1 MRVGYRTTCVAL
13 AFCVAA
19 PIIIGAESTADS
31 ARSEV
36 RLQLADLLYGDQRY
50 WEALSA
56 YDGAKQGARR
66 DQLLRASSGLL
77 RSLLHIA
84 EFTRAQ
90 QEADFLFNLEPV
102 DSEYRAL
109 YGDALWAFGL
119 FEEAEQT
126 YREVLAAD
134 PDSAMARHGIGRSLA
149 ARGRLEEALV
159 ELQAAIARGPRGEF
173 YHTLGSVHRRMQR
186 YDLAADAFE
195 SYVEGLAGT
204 RMDQKIDW
212 ARSEVRFLRSFG
224 ERVPV
229 YVSPERLDAVHTI
242 PFRLE
247 RDKVI
252 VRGRVNGDEI
262 DLVVD
267 TGAEQMVLS
276 QQTAQRVG
284 VRPITNTLSAGVG
297 RVGMRGLELGRADSL
312 EIGTLVV
319 ENVPA
324 LIKNP
329 PLTGLPAT
337 RSENS
342 FSPLALGMSA
352 IVDYQNHRL
361 VIARE
366 LPSEPAA
373 HIELPMRFHRLA
385 LVRGVINDSIHK
397 SFIVDTGGEVISI
410 SLSTANVLGMVPVRH
425 IPLRVFGTSGWDDD
439 AFLLPGVNLGFDR
452 IRFDNLAVVV
462 LNLHRPSALLGFHIG
477 GIIGHTFLGD
487 YRVAMDLNDS
497 VLRLSEIQEPGTRRR
512 AD

>member
-1 MRVGYRTTCVAL
+1 MRVRGIIVAL
-13 AFCVAA
+13 TLCVAA
-19 PIIIGAESTADS
+19 PILIGAESTTDS

-36 RLQLADLLYGDQRY
+36 RLQLAELLYGDQRY

-56 YDGAKQGARR
+56 YENAKQGARD

-77 RSLLHIA
+77 KSLLHIA
-84 EFTRAQ
+84 EFSRAQ
-90 QEADFLFNLEPV
+90 QEADFLYSLDPV
-102 DSEYRAL
+102 DPEYRAL
-109 YGDALWAFGL
+109 YADALWAFGL
-119 FEEAEQT
+119 FEEAEQV
-126 YREVLAAD
+126 YQQVLARS
-134 PDSAMARHGIGRSLA
+134 PDSALARHGFGRGLA
-149 ARGRLEEALV
+149 ARGRLEEGLV
-159 ELQAAIARGPRGEF
+159 ELQAAVARDPRGEF
-173 YHTLGSVHRRMQR
+173 YHTIGSVHRRMQR
-186 YDLAADAFE
+186 YDLAADALE
-195 SYVEGLAGT
+195 MYVEDLTGT
-204 RMDQKIDW
+204 RMDQKIEW
-212 ARSEVRFLRSFG
+212 ARSEIRFLRSFG

-229 YVSPERLDAVHTI
+229 YVSPEQLERAHTI

-276 QQTAQRVG
+276 QETAQRVG

-297 RVGMRGLELGRADSL
+297 RVGMRGLELGRADTL
-312 EIGTLVV
+312 EIGTLQV
-319 ENVPA
+319 ENVPS

-352 IVDYQNHRL
+352 IVDYQHHRL
-361 VIARE
+361 VVARD
-366 LPSEPAA
+366 LPPGPPAD
-373 HIELPMRFHRLA
+373 IELPMRFHRLA
-385 LVRGVINDSIHK
+385 LVRGVLNGSVQK

-410 SLSTANVLGMVPVRH
+410 SLSTANALGMAPVRH
-425 IPLRVFGTSGWDDD
+425 IPLRVYGTSGWDDD

-477 GIIGHTFLGD
+477 GIIGHRFLGE
-487 YRVAMDLNDS
+487 YRVALDLQDS
-497 VLRLSEIQEPGTRRR
+497 VLGLSEIKPSS
-512 AD
+512 

>member
-1 MRVGYRTTCVAL
+1 MRLGYRRTFVAL
-13 AFCVAA
+13 AFSVAV
-19 PIIIGAESTADS
+19 PIIIGAESNTDS
-31 ARSEV
+31 ARTEV
-36 RLQLADLLYGDQRY
+36 RLQLAELLYGDQRY

-56 YDGAKQGARR
+56 YENAKQGARPE
-66 DQLLRASSGLL
+66 QLLRASSGLL
-77 RSLLHIA
+77 RSLLHVA

-90 QEADFLFNLEPV
+90 QEADFLSSLDPV

-109 YGDALWAFGL
+109 YADALWAFGL
-119 FEEAEQT
+119 FTEAEQV
-126 YREVLAAD
+126 YLEVLASE
-134 PDSAMARHGIGRSLA
+134 PDSAMARHGLGRSLA
-149 ARGRLEEALV
+149 ARGQLEEAVV
-159 ELQAAIARGPRGEF
+159 ELQAALAREQRGEF
-173 YHTLGSVHRRMQR
+173 YHTLGSVYRRLQR

-195 SYVEGLAGT
+195 SYVEDLAGT
-204 RMDQKIDW
+204 RMDQKIEW
-212 ARSEVRFLRSFG
+212 ARSEIRFLRSFG

-229 YVSPERLDAVHTI
+229 YVSPERLDAVHTV

-252 VRGRVNGDEI
+252 VRGRVNGGSEL

-276 QQTAQRVG
+276 QATAQRVG

-297 RVGMRGLELGRADSL
+297 RVGMRGLELGRADTL
-312 EIGTLVV
+312 ELGTLSV

-329 PLTGLPAT
+329 PLTGLPQT

-352 IVDYQNHRL
+352 VVDYQNYRL
-361 VIARE
+361 VMARE
-366 LPSEPAA
+366 LPPEPLADV
-373 HIELPMRFHRLA
+373 ELPMRFHRLA
-385 LVRGVINDSIHK
+385 LVRGIINGSVQK

-410 SLSTANVLGMVPVRH
+410 SLSTANALGMVPVRH

-452 IRFDNLAVVV
+452 IRFDNFSVVV

-497 VLRLSEIQEPGTRRR
+497 VLRLTEIQPG
-512 AD
+512 

>member
-1 MRVGYRTTCVAL
+1 MRIGYQKAFVAL
-13 AFCVAA
+13 AFCAAA
-19 PIIIGAESTADS
+19 PIVIGAESTRGT
-31 ARSEV
+31 ARAEV

-56 YDGAKQGARR
+56 YEDAKAGARPG
-66 DQLLRASSGLL
+66 QLLRASSGLL
-77 RSLLHIA
+77 KSLLHVA
-84 EFTRAQ
+84 EFSRAQ
-90 QEADFLFNLEPV
+90 QEAEFLRGLDPV
-102 DSEYRAL
+102 DPEYRAL
-109 YGDALWAFGL
+109 YADALWAFGL
-119 FEEAEQT
+119 FEEAEQV
-126 YREVLAAD
+126 YRDVLAAH
-134 PDSAMARHGIGRSLA
+134 PGNAMARHGLGRGLA
-149 ARGRLEEALV
+149 ARGRLEEGLV
-159 ELQAAIARGPRGEF
+159 ELQAAVAGDPRGEF
-173 YHTLGSVHRRMQR
+173 HHTLGSVHRRMQR

-195 SYVEGLAGT
+195 SYVEDLAGT
-204 RMDQKIDW
+204 RMDQKIEW
-212 ARSEVRFLRSFG
+212 ARSEIRFLRSFG

-229 YVSPERLDAVHTI
+229 RVASEQLDEAHAV

-276 QQTAQRVG
+276 QATAQRVG

-297 RVGMRGLELGRADSL
+297 RVGMRGLELGRADTV
-312 EIGTLVV
+312 EIGTLRV

-352 IVDYQNHRL
+352 VVDYRNHRL
-361 VIARE
+361 VMARE
-366 LPSEPAA
+366 LPPEPPADV
-373 HIELPMRFHRLA
+373 ELPMRFHRLA
-385 LVRGVINDSIHK
+385 LVRGVINGSVQK

-410 SLSTANVLGMVPVRH
+410 SLSTANALGMVPVRH
-425 IPLRVFGTSGWDDD
+425 IPLRVYGTSGWDDD
-439 AFLLPGVNLGFDR
+439 AFLLPGVDLGFDR
-452 IRFDNLAVVV
+452 IRFDNFSVVV
-462 LNLHRPSALLGFHIG
+462 LNLHRPSALLGFHVG

-487 YRVAMDLNDS
+487 YRVALDLNDS
-497 VLRLSEIQEPGTRRR
+497 VLRLTEI
-512 AD
+512 

>member
-1 MRVGYRTTCVAL
+1 MRFGYRTTFVAL
-13 AFCVAA
+13 AFCVAL

-31 ARSEV
+31 ARSAV

-56 YDGAKQGARR
+56 YENAKQGARN

-77 RSLLHIA
+77 KSLLHIA

-90 QEADFLFNLEPV
+90 QEADFLDSLEPA
-102 DSEYRAL
+102 DPDYRAL
-109 YGDALWAFGL
+109 HADAMWAFGL
-119 FEEAEQT
+119 FNEADQA
-126 YREVLAAD
+126 YRQVLAMH
-134 PDSAMARHGIGRSLA
+134 PDSAMARHGLGRSLA
-149 ARGRLEEALV
+149 ARGRLDEGRV
-159 ELQAAIARGPRGEF
+159 ELLAAIARDPRGEF
-173 YHTLGSVHRRMQR
+173 YHTLGTVHRRMQR

-204 RMDQKIDW
+204 RMDQKIEW
-212 ARSEVRFLRSFG
+212 ARSEIRFLRSFG

-229 YVSPERLDAVHTI
+229 YVAPERLGSVHTI
-242 PFRLE
+242 PFRLQ
-247 RDKVI
+247 RDKVV
-252 VRGRVNGDEI
+252 VRGRVNGGSEI

-276 QQTAQRVG
+276 QATAQRVG

-312 EIGTLVV
+312 EVGTLLV

-329 PLTGLPAT
+329 PLSGLPAT

-352 IVDYQNHRL
+352 VVDYENHRL
-361 VIARE
+361 VMARE
-366 LPSEPAA
+366 LPPQPSADV
-373 HIELPMRFHRLA
+373 ELPMRFNRLA
-385 LVRGVINDSIHK
+385 LVRGVINGSVPK

-410 SLSTANVLGMVPVRH
+410 SLSTANTLGMVPVRH
-425 IPLRVFGTSGWDDD
+425 IPLRVYGTSGWDDD
-439 AFLLPGVNLGFDR
+439 AFLLPGVDLGFDR
-452 IRFDNLAVVV
+452 IQFNNFSVVV

-487 YRVAMDLNDS
+487 YRVVMDLQDS
-497 VLRLSEIQEPGTRRR
+497 VLRLTEIQPG
-512 AD
+512 

>member
-1 MRVGYRTTCVAL
+1 MRLCCRRTFVAL
-13 AFCVAA
+13 AFCIAA
-19 PIIIGAESTADS
+19 PIIIGAESTTDS

-36 RLQLADLLYGDQRY
+36 RLQLAELLYGDQRY

-56 YDGAKQGARR
+56 YENAKQGARP

-77 RSLLHIA
+77 KSLLHIA

-90 QEADFLFNLEPV
+90 QEADFLYSLDPV
-102 DSEYRAL
+102 DSDYRAL
-109 YGDALWAFGL
+109 YADALWAFGL
-119 FEEAEQT
+119 FTEAEQV
-126 YREVLAAD
+126 YLDVLSTD
-134 PDSAMARHGIGRSLA
+134 PDNAMARHGLGRSLA
-149 ARGRLEEALV
+149 ARGRLEDGVV
-159 ELQAAIARGPRGEF
+159 ELQAALARDPRGDF
-173 YHTLGSVHRRMQR
+173 HHTLGSVYRRMQR

-195 SYVEGLAGT
+195 SYVESLAGT
-204 RMDQKIDW
+204 RMDQKIEW
-212 ARSEVRFLRSFG
+212 ARSEIRFLRSFG

-229 YVSPERLDAVHTI
+229 YVAPERLDSVHTV
-242 PFRLE
+242 PFRLQ

-252 VRGRVNGDEI
+252 VRGRVNGGSEI

-276 QQTAQRVG
+276 QATAQRVG

-297 RVGMRGLELGRADSL
+297 RVGMRGLELGRADTL
-312 EIGTLVV
+312 EIGSLFV

-329 PLTGLPAT
+329 PLQGLPAT

-352 IVDYQNHRL
+352 IVDYENHRI

-366 LPSEPAA
+366 LPPESPADV
-373 HIELPMRFHRLA
+373 ELPMRFHRLA
-385 LVRGVINDSIHK
+385 LVRGIINGSVQK

-410 SLSTANVLGMVPVRH
+410 SLGTANTLGMVPVRH
-425 IPLRVFGTSGWDDD
+425 IPLRVYGTSGWDDD

-452 IRFDNLAVVV
+452 IRFDNFSVVV

-487 YRVAMDLNDS
+487 YRVVLDLNDS
-497 VLRLSEIQEPGTRRR
+497 VLRLTEIERF
-512 AD
+512 

>member
-1 MRVGYRTTCVAL
+1 MRLGYRRTFVAL
-13 AFCVAA
+13 AFSVAV
-19 PIIIGAESTADS
+19 PLIIGAESNTDS
-31 ARSEV
+31 ARTEV
-36 RLQLADLLYGDQRY
+36 RLQLAELLYGDQRY

-56 YDGAKQGARR
+56 YENAKQGARPE
-66 DQLLRASSGLL
+66 QLLRASSGLL
-77 RSLLHIA
+77 RSLLHVA

-90 QEADFLFNLEPV
+90 QEADFLSSLDLV

-109 YGDALWAFGL
+109 YADALWAFGL
-119 FEEAEQT
+119 FTEAEQV
-126 YREVLAAD
+126 YLEVLVSE
-134 PDSAMARHGIGRSLA
+134 PDSAMARHGLGRSLA
-149 ARGRLEEALV
+149 ARGQLEEALV
-159 ELQAAIARGPRGEF
+159 ELQAALARDPRGEF
-173 YHTLGSVHRRMQR
+173 YHTLGSVYRRLQR

-195 SYVEGLAGT
+195 SYVEDLAGT
-204 RMDQKIDW
+204 RMDQKIEW
-212 ARSEVRFLRSFG
+212 ARSEIRFLRSFG
-224 ERVPV
+224 ERIPV
-229 YVSPERLDAVHTI
+229 YVSPERLDAVHTV

-252 VRGRVNGDEI
+252 VRGRVNGGSEL

-276 QQTAQRVG
+276 QATAQRVG
-284 VRPITNTLSAGVG
+284 VRSITSTLSAGVG
-297 RVGMRGLELGRADSL
+297 RVGMRGLELGRVDTL
-312 EIGTLVV
+312 ELGTLLV

-329 PLTGLPAT
+329 PLTGLPQT

-342 FSPLALGMSA
+342 FSPLAFGMSA
-352 IVDYQNHRL
+352 VVDYQNHRL
-361 VIARE
+361 MMARE
-366 LPSEPAA
+366 LPPEPLAD
-373 HIELPMRFHRLA
+373 IELPMRFHRLA
-385 LVRGVINDSIHK
+385 LVRGVINGSVQK

-410 SLSTANVLGMVPVRH
+410 SLSTANALGMVPARH

-452 IRFDNLAVVV
+452 IRFDNFSVVV

-497 VLRLSEIQEPGTRRR
+497 VLRLTEIQPG
-512 AD
+512 

>member
-1 MRVGYRTTCVAL
+1 MRVGYRRAFLAL
-13 AFCVAA
+13 ACCVAA
-19 PIIIGAESTADS
+19 PIIIIGAESTTDS

-56 YDGAKQGARR
+56 YENAKQGARH
-66 DQLLRASSGLL
+66 DQLLRASGGLL
-77 RSLLHIA
+77 KSLLHIA

-90 QEADFLFNLEPV
+90 QEAEFLYSLDPV

-109 YGDALWAFGL
+109 YADALWAFGL
-119 FEEAEQT
+119 FTEAEQM
-126 YREVLAAD
+126 YDDVLDRD
-134 PDSAMARHGIGRSLA
+134 PGNASARHGLGRSLA
-149 ARGRLEEALV
+149 ARGRLDEAVV
-159 ELQAAIARGPRGEF
+159 ELQAALAGEPRGEF
-173 YHTLGSVHRRMQR
+173 FHTLGSVYRRLQR

-195 SYVEGLAGT
+195 SYVEDLVGT
-204 RMDQKIDW
+204 RMDQKIEW
-212 ARSEVRFLRSFG
+212 ARSEIRFLRSFG

-229 YVSPERLDAVHTI
+229 HVSPERLDVVHTV

-252 VRGRVNGDEI
+252 VRGRVNGGGEL

-276 QQTAQRVG
+276 QATAQRVG

-297 RVGMRGLELGRADSL
+297 RVGMRGLELGRADTL
-312 EIGTLVV
+312 EVGTLFV

-329 PLTGLPAT
+329 PLTGLPQT

-342 FSPLALGMSA
+342 FSPLALGMST
-352 IVDYQNHRL
+352 IVDYENQRL
-361 VIARE
+361 VMARE
-366 LPSEPAA
+366 LPSAPPADV
-373 HIELPMRFHRLA
+373 ELPMRFHRLA
-385 LVRGVINDSIHK
+385 LVRGVINGSVQK

-410 SLSTANVLGMVPVRH
+410 SLSTANALGMVPVRH

-452 IRFDNLAVVV
+452 IRFDNFSVVV

-487 YRVAMDLNDS
+487 YHVAMDLNDS
-497 VLRLSEIQEPGTRRR
+497 VLRLTEILPG
-512 AD
+512 

>member
-1 MRVGYRTTCVAL
+1 MRIGYRRTFVVL

-19 PIIIGAESTADS
+19 PILIGAESTTDS

-36 RLQLADLLYGDQRY
+36 RLQLGDLLYGDQRY

-56 YDGAKQGARR
+56 YENAKQGARP
-66 DQLLRASSGLL
+66 DQLLRASGGLL
-77 RSLLHIA
+77 KSLLHIA
-84 EFTRAQ
+84 EFSRAQ
-90 QEADFLFNLEPV
+90 QEADFLYSLDPV

-109 YGDALWAFGL
+109 YADALWAFGL
-119 FEEAEQT
+119 FNEAEQV

-134 PDSAMARHGIGRSLA
+134 PGSAMARHGLGRSLA
-149 ARGRLEEALV
+149 ARGRLEEGLV
-159 ELQAAIARGPRGEF
+159 ELQAALAGDPRGDF

-195 SYVEGLAGT
+195 SYVESLAGT
-204 RMDQKIDW
+204 RMDQKIEW
-212 ARSEVRFLRSFG
+212 ARSEIRFLRSFG

-229 YVSPERLDAVHTI
+229 RVEPERLDTVHTI

-252 VRGRVNGDEI
+252 VRGRVNGGGEMDI
-262 DLVVD
+262 VVD

-276 QQTAQRVG
+276 QATAQRVG

-297 RVGMRGLELGRADSL
+297 RVGMRGLELGRADRL

-319 ENVPA
+319 DNVPT

-352 IVDYQNHRL
+352 VVDYQNHRL
-361 VIARE
+361 VVARE
-366 LPSEPAA
+366 LPPEPPADV
-373 HIELPMRFHRLA
+373 ELPMRYHRLA
-385 LVRGVINDSIHK
+385 LVRGIINGSVQK

-410 SLSTANVLGMVPVRH
+410 SLSTANALGMVPVRH
-425 IPLRVFGTSGWDDD
+425 IPLRVYGTSGWDDD
-439 AFLLPGVNLGFDR
+439 AYLLPGVDLGFDR
-452 IRFDNLAVVV
+452 IRFNNFSVVV

-487 YRVAMDLNDS
+487 YRVTLDLKDS
-497 VLRLSEIQEPGTRRR
+497 VLRLAEII
-512 AD
+512 

>member
-1 MRVGYRTTCVAL
+1 MRIGYQKAFVAL
-13 AFCVAA
+13 AFCAAA
-19 PIIIGAESTADS
+19 PIVIGAESTRGT
-31 ARSEV
+31 ARAEV

-56 YDGAKQGARR
+56 YEDAKAGARPG
-66 DQLLRASSGLL
+66 QLLRASSGLL
-77 RSLLHIA
+77 KSLLHVA
-84 EFTRAQ
+84 EFSRAQ
-90 QEADFLFNLEPV
+90 QEAEFLRGLDPV
-102 DSEYRAL
+102 DPEYRAL
-109 YGDALWAFGL
+109 YADALWAFGL
-119 FEEAEQT
+119 FEEAEQV
-126 YREVLAAD
+126 YRDVLAAH
-134 PDSAMARHGIGRSLA
+134 PGNAMARHGLGRGLA
-149 ARGRLEEALV
+149 ARGRLEEGLV
-159 ELQAAIARGPRGEF
+159 ELQAAVAGDPRGEF
-173 YHTLGSVHRRMQR
+173 HHTLGSVHRRMQR

-195 SYVEGLAGT
+195 SYVEDLAGT
-204 RMDQKIDW
+204 RMDQKIEW
-212 ARSEVRFLRSFG
+212 ARSEIRFLRSFG

-229 YVSPERLDAVHTI
+229 RVAPEQLDEAHAV

-276 QQTAQRVG
+276 QATAQRVG

-297 RVGMRGLELGRADSL
+297 RVGMRGLELGRADTV
-312 EIGTLVV
+312 EIGTLRV

-352 IVDYQNHRL
+352 VVDYRNHRL
-361 VIARE
+361 VMARE
-366 LPSEPAA
+366 LPPEPPADV
-373 HIELPMRFHRLA
+373 ELPMRFHRLA
-385 LVRGVINDSIHK
+385 LVRGVINGSVQK

-410 SLSTANVLGMVPVRH
+410 SLSTANALGMVPVRH
-425 IPLRVFGTSGWDDD
+425 IPLRVYGTSGWDDD
-439 AFLLPGVNLGFDR
+439 AFLLPGVDLGFDR
-452 IRFDNLAVVV
+452 IRFDNFSVVV
-462 LNLHRPSALLGFHIG
+462 LNLHRPSALLGFHVG

-487 YRVAMDLNDS
+487 YRVALDLNDS
-497 VLRLSEIQEPGTRRR
+497 VLRLTEI
-512 AD
+512 

>member
-1 MRVGYRTTCVAL
+1 MRIGHLKAFVAL
-13 AFCVAA
+13 AFCAAA
-19 PIIIGAESTADS
+19 PIVIGAESTRGT
-31 ARSEV
+31 ARAEV

-56 YDGAKQGARR
+56 YEDAKAGARPE
-66 DQLLRASSGLL
+66 QLLRASGGLL
-77 RSLLHIA
+77 KSLLHVA
-84 EFTRAQ
+84 EFSRAQ
-90 QEADFLFNLEPV
+90 QEADFLHGLDPV
-102 DSEYRAL
+102 DPEYRAL
-109 YGDALWAFGL
+109 YADALWAFGL
-119 FEEAEQT
+119 FEEAEQV
-126 YREVLAAD
+126 YRDVLAAH
-134 PDSAMARHGIGRSLA
+134 PGNAMARHGLGRGLA
-149 ARGRLEEALV
+149 ARGRLEEGLV
-159 ELQAAIARGPRGEF
+159 ELQAAVARDPRGEF
-173 YHTLGSVHRRMQR
+173 HHTLGSVHRRMQR
-186 YDLAADAFE
+186 YDLAADAFD
-195 SYVEGLAGT
+195 SYVEDLAGT
-204 RMDQKIDW
+204 RMDQKIEW
-212 ARSEVRFLRSFG
+212 ARSEIRFLRSFG

-229 YVSPERLDAVHTI
+229 RVAPEQLDEAHAV

-276 QQTAQRVG
+276 QATAQRVG

-297 RVGMRGLELGRADSL
+297 RVGMRGLELGRADTV
-312 EIGTLVV
+312 EIGALRV

-352 IVDYQNHRL
+352 VVDYRNHRL
-361 VIARE
+361 VMARE
-366 LPSEPAA
+366 LPPEPPADV
-373 HIELPMRFHRLA
+373 ELPMRFHRLA
-385 LVRGVINDSIHK
+385 LVRGVINGSVQK

-410 SLSTANVLGMVPVRH
+410 SLSTANALGMVPVRH
-425 IPLRVFGTSGWDDD
+425 IPLRVYGTSGWDDD

-452 IRFDNLAVVV
+452 IRFDNFSVVV
-462 LNLHRPSALLGFHIG
+462 LNLHRPSALLGFHVG

-487 YRVAMDLNDS
+487 YRVALDLNDS
-497 VLRLSEIQEPGTRRR
+497 VLRLTEI
-512 AD
+512 

>member
-1 MRVGYRTTCVAL
+1 MRVRGIFVAL
-13 AFCVAA
+13 AFSAAA
-19 PIIIGAESTADS
+19 PIIIGAESTPDS

-36 RLQLADLLYGDQRY
+36 RLQLGDLLYGDQRY

-56 YDGAKQGARR
+56 YENAKQGARPQ
-66 DQLLRASSGLL
+66 QLLRASSGLL

-84 EFTRAQ
+84 EFSRAQ
-90 QEADFLFNLEPV
+90 QEAEFLYSLDPV
-102 DSEYRAL
+102 DPDYRAL
-109 YGDALWAFGL
+109 YADALWAFGL
-119 FEEAEQT
+119 FEEAEQV
-126 YREVLAAD
+126 YRDVLSTS
-134 PDSAMARHGIGRSLA
+134 PGSAMARHGLGRSLA
-149 ARGRLEEALV
+149 ARGRLEEGLN
-159 ELQAAIARGPRGEF
+159 ELQAAVARDPRGEF
-173 YHTLGSVHRRMQR
+173 YHTIGSIQRRMQR
-186 YDLAADAFE
+186 YDLAADALE
-195 SYVEGLAGT
+195 MYVEDLART
-204 RMDQKIDW
+204 RLDEKIEW
-212 ARSEVRFLRSFG
+212 ARSEIRFLRSFG
-224 ERVPV
+224 ERVPIRIA
-229 YVSPERLDAVHTI
+229 PERMDAVHTV

-252 VRGRVNGDEI
+252 VRGRVNGGEI

-329 PLTGLPAT
+329 PLRGLPAT

-342 FSPLALGMSA
+342 FSPLSLGLSTV
-352 IVDYQNHRL
+352 VDYRNHRL

-366 LPSEPAA
+366 LPPEPPAD
-373 HIELPMRFHRLA
+373 IELPMRFHRLA
-385 LVRGVINDSIHK
+385 LVRGVINGSVQK

-410 SLSTANVLGMVPVRH
+410 SLSTANALGMVPVRH
-425 IPLRVFGTSGWDDD
+425 IPLRVYGTSGWDDD
-439 AFLLPGVNLGFDR
+439 AFLLPGVDLGFDR
-452 IRFDNLAVVV
+452 IRFDNLSVVV

-477 GIIGHTFLGD
+477 GIIGHTFLAD
-487 YRVAMDLNDS
+487 YRVSLDLSDS
-497 VLRLSEIQEPGTRRR
+497 VLRLSEI
-512 AD
+512 

>member
-1 MRVGYRTTCVAL
+1 MRVRGILVAL
-13 AFCVAA
+13 AFCAAA

-31 ARSEV
+31 ARTEV
-36 RLQLADLLYGDQRY
+36 RLQLGDLLYGDQRY
-50 WEALSA
+50 WEALSV
-56 YDGAKQGARR
+56 YENAKQGARP

-84 EFTRAQ
+84 EFSRAQ
-90 QEADFLFNLEPV
+90 QEADFLYGLDPV
-102 DSEYRAL
+102 DPDYRAL
-109 YGDALWAFGL
+109 YADALWAFGL
-119 FEEAEQT
+119 FEEAEQV
-126 YREVLAAD
+126 YREVLAAA
-134 PDSAMARHGIGRSLA
+134 PGNAMARHGIGRSLA
-149 ARGRLEEALV
+149 ARGRLAEGMV
-159 ELQAAIARGPRGEF
+159 ELHAAIARDPRGE
-173 YHTLGSVHRRMQR
+173 YHHTLGSVHRRMQQ

-195 SYVEGLAGT
+195 AYVEGLAGT
-204 RMDQKIDW
+204 RMDQKIEW
-212 ARSEVRFLRSFG
+212 ARSEIRFLRSFG
-224 ERVPV
+224 DRVPV
-229 YVSPERLDAVHTI
+229 HIAPERVDVVHTI

-252 VRGRVNGDEI
+252 VRGRVNGGGEI

-297 RVGMRGLELGRADSL
+297 RVGMRGLELGRADSV

-342 FSPLALGMSA
+342 FSPLALGMSTV
-352 IVDYQNHRL
+352 VDYQNHRL
-361 VIARE
+361 VLARE
-366 LPSEPAA
+366 LPPAPPA
-373 HIELPMRFHRLA
+373 DVELPMRYHRLA
-385 LVRGVINDSIHK
+385 LVRGVINGSVQK

-410 SLSTANVLGMVPVRH
+410 SLGTANALGMAPVRH

-439 AFLLPGVNLGFDR
+439 AFLLPGVDLGFDR
-452 IRFDNLAVVV
+452 IRFDNFSVVV

-487 YRVAMDLNDS
+487 YRVALDLKDS
-497 VLRLSEIQEPGTRRR
+497 VLRLSEI
-512 AD
+512 

>member
-1 MRVGYRTTCVAL
+1 MRVGCRRTFVAL

-19 PIIIGAESTADS
+19 PIIIGAESTTDS

-56 YDGAKQGARR
+56 YENAKQGARR
-66 DQLLRASSGLL
+66 DQLLRATGGLL

-84 EFTRAQ
+84 EFSRAQ
-90 QEADFLFNLEPV
+90 QEADFLYSLDPD
-102 DSEYRAL
+102 DSAYRAL
-109 YGDALWAFGL
+109 YADALWAFGL
-119 FEEAEQT
+119 FNEAEQV
-126 YREVLAAD
+126 YGEILAAD
-134 PDSAMARHGIGRSLA
+134 PDSAMARHGIGRSLV
-149 ARGRLEEALV
+149 ARGRLDEGLV
-159 ELQAAIARGPRGEF
+159 ELQAAIGREPRGEF
-173 YHTLGSVHRRMQR
+173 YHTLGSVYRRLQR
-186 YDLAADAFE
+186 YDLAADALE

-204 RMDQKIDW
+204 RMDQKIQW
-212 ARSEVRFLRSFG
+212 ARSEIRFLRSFG

-229 YVSPERLDAVHTI
+229 YVASNQLDMVHTI

-247 RDKVI
+247 RDKVV
-252 VRGRVNGDEI
+252 VRGRVNGGSEL

-276 QQTAQRVG
+276 QATAQRVG

-297 RVGMRGLELGRADSL
+297 RVGMRGLELGRADTV
-312 EIGTLVV
+312 EIGSLRVD
-319 ENVPA
+319 NVPA

-352 IVDYQNHRL
+352 VVDYENHRL
-361 VIARE
+361 VVARE
-366 LPSEPAA
+366 LPPAPPA
-373 HIELPMRFHRLA
+373 DVELPMRFHRLA
-385 LVRGVINDSIHK
+385 LVRGVINGSVQK

-410 SLSTANVLGMVPVRH
+410 SLGTANSLGMVPVRH
-425 IPLRVFGTSGWDDD
+425 IPLRVYGTSGWDDD

-452 IRFDNLAVVV
+452 IQFDNFSVVV

-487 YRVAMDLNDS
+487 YHVALDLNDS
-497 VLRLSEIQEPGTRRR
+497 VLRLTEI
-512 AD
+512 

>member
-1 MRVGYRTTCVAL
+1 MRVGYRRTFVVL

-19 PIIIGAESTADS
+19 PIIIGAESTTDS

-56 YDGAKQGARR
+56 YENAKSGARP

-77 RSLLHIA
+77 KSLLHIA

-90 QEADFLFNLEPV
+90 QEADFLYSLDPV

-109 YGDALWAFGL
+109 YADALWAFGL
-119 FEEAEQT
+119 FNEAEQV

-149 ARGRLEEALV
+149 ARGRLEEGVV
-159 ELQAAIARGPRGEF
+159 ELQAALARDPRGEF
-173 YHTLGSVHRRMQR
+173 FHTLGTIHRRLQR

-195 SYVEGLAGT
+195 SYVEGLTGT
-204 RMDQKIDW
+204 RMDQKIEW
-212 ARSEVRFLRSFG
+212 ARSEIRFLRSFG

-229 YVSPERLDAVHTI
+229 HVAPERLDVVHTV

-247 RDKVI
+247 RDKVV
-252 VRGRVNGDEI
+252 VRGRVNGGGEI

-276 QQTAQRVG
+276 QATAQRVG

-297 RVGMRGLELGRADSL
+297 RVGMRGLELGRADTL
-312 EIGTLVV
+312 EVGTLFV

-352 IVDYQNHRL
+352 IVDYENHRL

-366 LPSEPAA
+366 LPPEPPADV
-373 HIELPMRFHRLA
+373 ELPMRFHRLA
-385 LVRGVINDSIHK
+385 LVRGVINGSFQK

-410 SLSTANVLGMVPVRH
+410 SLSTANALGMVPVRH
-425 IPLRVFGTSGWDDD
+425 IPLRVYGTSGWDDD

-452 IRFDNLAVVV
+452 IRFDNFSVVV

-487 YRVAMDLNDS
+487 YRVALDLNDS
-497 VLRLSEIQEPGTRRR
+497 VLRLTEIQ
-512 AD
+512 ASAS